1 MSNAVSVFDDITD
14 AAVVALVDAGV
25 HGALFETVVMIAK
38 FSSKLSNGD
47 WVFSLSGEQFGKRL
61 GCNQQAASKRIR
73 DAVDAG
79 FIEKIANHCAGGT
92 GATYRLKFN
101 RKFEMERRVNDR
113 LLRDGFLEVL
123 SPSAVKVLLFIGNKC
138 NSDGV
143 CYHSHETMMQLT
155 GLGRNTIKRAIAELV
170 ENGLIEVKAD
180 EGRPNHYILL

>member
-1 MSNAVSVFDDITD
+1 MSNAVSVYDDITD
-14 AAVVALVDAGV
+14 AAVVALMDAGV

-92 GATYRLKFN
+92 GATYRLRFN
-101 RKFEMERRVNDR
+101 RKFETERYVMDR
-113 LLRDGFLEVL
+113 LLDDGFLGTL
-123 SPSAVKVLLFIGNKC
+123 SPSAIKVLLFIGSKC
-138 NSDGV
+138 NSEGV

-155 GLGRNTIKRAIAELV
+155 GLSRNTIKNSIAELV
-170 ENGLIEVKAD
+170 KNKLIEVRAV
-180 EGRPNHYILL
+180 EGKPNHYILL